1 MRSRDAKT
9 FCCENQTQ
17 THMVVG
23 RVYGIKTPEG
33 VLVYIG
39 SSTMASR
46 IASHR
51 SLSNYRY
58 TYAHLSP

>member
-33 VLVYIG
+33 VLVYVG
-39 SSTMASR
+39 SSTILRDLRLDLAMHNHASPR
-46 IASHR
+46 
-51 SLSNYRY
+51 L
-58 TYAHLSP
+58 